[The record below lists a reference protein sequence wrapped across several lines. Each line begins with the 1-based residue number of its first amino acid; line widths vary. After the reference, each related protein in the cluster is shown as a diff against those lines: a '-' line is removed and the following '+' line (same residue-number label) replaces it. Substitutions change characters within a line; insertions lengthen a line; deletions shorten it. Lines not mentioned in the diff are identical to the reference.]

1 MEINVKQPI
10 KVALI
15 HFFYF
20 NYVKLLFL
28 NRIIID
34 NSYQFFYNKS
44 DF

>member
-20 NYVKLLFL
+20 NYVISLFL

-34 NSYQFFYNKS
+34 NSYQFFNNKS

>member
-10 KVALI
+10 KVVLM

-20 NYVKLLFL
+20 NYVKPLFL
-28 NRIIID
+28 NIIIID
-34 NSYQFFYNKS
+34 NSYHFFYNKS

>member
-10 KVALI
+10 KMALI

-20 NYVKLLFL
+20 NYVKSLFL

>member
-20 NYVKLLFL
+20 NYVKSLFL
-28 NRIIID
+28 NIIIID